1 MKTYRGMTRNQMIE
15 KIATAKVEECK
26 TRNEKKFG
34 DGLPRMNENFSYW
47 VKFLETYPME
57 SKKYPAF
64 SLIGEYK
71 ALEA

>member
-1 MKTYRGMTRNQMIE
+1 MKTYKGMTRKQMIE
-15 KIATAKVEECK
+15 KIANAKVEECK
-26 TRNEKKFG
+26 ERNKKKFD

-71 ALEA
+71 ALEV

>member
-1 MKTYRGMTRNQMIE
+1 MIMICQE
-15 KIATAKVEECK
+15 CNGSGETVYYVEID
-26 TRNEKKFG
+26 R
-34 DGLPRMNENFSYW
+34 NENFSYW